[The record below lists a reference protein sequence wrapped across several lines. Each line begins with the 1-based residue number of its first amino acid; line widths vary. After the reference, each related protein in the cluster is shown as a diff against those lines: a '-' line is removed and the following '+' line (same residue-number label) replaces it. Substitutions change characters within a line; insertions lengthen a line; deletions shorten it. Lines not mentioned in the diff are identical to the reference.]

1 MIDPTETWE
10 LLGGGDIIKRH
21 PDGRIEDIAAVYST
35 VGDTYVHRAR
45 LLTASP
51 KLLQAVKRL
60 LSWER
65 IGCQVR
71 AEDIAFAQQALA
83 EAEVTFTSNVA
94 NALQLGGMEVPR

>member
-10 LLGGGDIIKRH
+10 HLGNGDIIKRQT
-21 PDGRIEDIAAVYST
+21 DGSIADVAAVYFT
-35 VGDTYVHRAR
+35 HDDTDEHRAR
-45 LLTASP
+45 LIAASP

-65 IGCQVR
+65 IGHQVR

-83 EAEVTFTSNVA
+83 DAEVAPQGSHGRTK
-94 NALQLGGMEVPR
+94 P

>member
-10 LLGGGDIIKRH
+10 HLGNGDIIKRQ
-21 PDGRIEDIAAVYST
+21 PDGSIADVAAVYFT
-35 VGDTYVHRAR
+35 HDDTDAHRAQ
-45 LLTASP
+45 LIAASP

-65 IGCQVR
+65 IGHQVR

-83 EAEVTFTSNVA
+83 EAEVTPQGS
-94 NALQLGGMEVPR
+94 QGGTKP